1 MIKLQQLKQCGAG
14 EIVDQRNKYQV
25 YKEINT
31 IMLFPVERVLGH
43 WLSTC
48 TKKKN

>member
-43 WLSTC
+43 
-48 TKKKN
+48 